1 MNMIKKYWPY
11 LLIAFLVIIQFFQ
24 IDKTPPPSDANL
36 DFFKLENPPAE
47 VASLIKGACYDCHSN
62 ETIFPGYTSF
72 QPLGWWVRSHVR
84 GGRMNVNLS
93 EWGNYDPDKQRH
105 ILEEMAEVTGNKR
118 MPLKSYGWMHEKG
131 KLSDNDRAA
140 MVSWFRA
147 AKK

>member
-1 MNMIKKYWPY
+1 MNMIKKNWPY
-11 LLIAFLVIIQFFQ
+11 ILIAFLVIIQFFQ
-24 IDKTPPPSDANL
+24 IDKTPPLSDANL

-62 ETIFPGYTSF
+62 ETTFPAYTSF

-84 GGRMNVNLS
+84 GGRMNANFS
-93 EWGNYDPDKQRH
+93 KWGTYDADKQRH

-131 KLSDNDRAA
+131 QLSDNDRAA

-147 AKK
+147 AKR

>member
-1 MNMIKKYWPY
+1 MTMIKKYWPY

-24 IDKTPPPSDANL
+24 IDKTPLPSDANL

-47 VASLIKGACYDCHSN
+47 VANLIKGACYDCHSN
-62 ETIFPGYTSF
+62 QTTFPAYTSF

-84 GGRMNVNLS
+84 GGRMNFNLS
-93 EWGNYDPDKQRH
+93 EWGSYNADKQRLT
-105 ILEEMAEVTGNKR
+105 LEEMAEVTGNKR

-131 KLSDNDRAA
+131 QLSDNDRAA

-147 AKK
+147 AKR